1 MALLVNPANRLAEGL
16 VRDSHAAARML
27 AFPPEPTRIGVSIA
41 VSAVPLSHVVETSR
55 LAHHIKQMSRKEPKR
70 SGGSDQN
77 KAIARWD
84 NEGGAPKAPQEDRN
98 ELAPLTNEEEHIL
111 RRLGAAVIMQWNDL
125 PTKIQRELFEH
136 ASSMGEL
143 NHTAELKGQVARFLH
158 QHKDDG
164 RESA

>member
-1 MALLVNPANRLAEGL
+1 MLFLRPGL
-16 VRDSHAAARML
+16 TDTLRAGGLISYGASIPDAHRQV
-27 AFPPEPTRIGVSIA
+27 GVYCI
-41 VSAVPLSHVVETSR
+41 R
-55 LAHHIKQMSRKEPKR
+55 RMSRKQSKR
-70 SGGSDQN
+70 SGGSDQS

-84 NEGGAPKAPQEDRN
+84 NEGGAPKGAPQEDRN

-111 RRLGAAVIMQWNDL
+111 RCLGAAVIMQWNDL

-136 ASSMGEL
+136 ASAMGEL
-143 NHTAELKGQVARFLH
+143 NHTAELRRQVARFLH

>member
-1 MALLVNPANRLAEGL
+1 MLESNGWSFRNRQGWH
-16 VRDSHAAARML
+16 S
-27 AFPPEPTRIGVSIA
+27 PPEPTRIGVSIA

-55 LAHHIKQMSRKEPKR
+55 LAHHVRRMSRKEPKR

-84 NEGGAPKAPQEDRN
+84 NEGGAPKGAPQEDRN

-111 RRLGAAVIMQWNDL
+111 RCLGAAVIMQWNDL

>member
-1 MALLVNPANRLAEGL
+1 MLFLRPGFTDTLRAGGL
-16 VRDSHAAARML
+16 ISYGASIPDAHRQV
-27 AFPPEPTRIGVSIA
+27 GVYCI
-41 VSAVPLSHVVETSR
+41 R
-55 LAHHIKQMSRKEPKR
+55 RMSRKQSKR
-70 SGGSDQN
+70 SGGSDQS

-84 NEGGAPKAPQEDRN
+84 NEGGAPKGAPQEDRN

-111 RRLGAAVIMQWNDL
+111 RCLGAAVLMQWNDL

-136 ASSMGEL
+136 ASAMGEL
-143 NHTAELKGQVARFLH
+143 NHTAELKRQVARFLH

>member
-1 MALLVNPANRLAEGL
+1 MAIV
-16 VRDSHAAARML
+16 
-27 AFPPEPTRIGVSIA
+27 FPPGADAYRRLNRRECRTAIA
-41 VSAVPLSHVVETSR
+41 RCGNVPFGTPYQTDE
-55 LAHHIKQMSRKEPKR
+55 QKR
-70 SGGSDQN
+70 TKAFWRVRSDQN

-84 NEGGAPKAPQEDRN
+84 NEGGAPKGAPQEDRN

-111 RRLGAAVIMQWNDL
+111 RCLGAAVIMQWNDL

>member
-1 MALLVNPANRLAEGL
+1 
-16 VRDSHAAARML
+16 
-27 AFPPEPTRIGVSIA
+27 
-41 VSAVPLSHVVETSR
+41 
-55 LAHHIKQMSRKEPKR
+55 
-70 SGGSDQN
+70 
-77 KAIARWD
+77 
-84 NEGGAPKAPQEDRN
+84 
-98 ELAPLTNEEEHIL
+98 
-111 RRLGAAVIMQWNDL
+111 MQWNDL

>member
-1 MALLVNPANRLAEGL
+1 MALPAPSRLPFPSWSTATCS
-16 VRDSHAAARML
+16 VTAAARRL
-27 AFPPEPTRIGVSIA
+27 NRRES
-41 VSAVPLSHVVETSR
+41 VPLSHVVETSR
-55 LAHHIKQMSRKEPKR
+55 LAHHVREMSRKQPKR

-84 NEGGAPKAPQEDRN
+84 NEGGAPKGAPQEDRN
-98 ELAPLTNEEEHIL
+98 ELATLTNEEEHIL
-111 RRLGAAVIMQWNDL
+111 RCLGAAVIMQWNDL

-164 RESA
+164 LESA

>member
-1 MALLVNPANRLAEGL
+1 
-16 VRDSHAAARML
+16 
-27 AFPPEPTRIGVSIA
+27 
-41 VSAVPLSHVVETSR
+41 
-55 LAHHIKQMSRKEPKR
+55 MSRKEPKR

-84 NEGGAPKAPQEDRN
+84 NEGGAPKGAPQEDRN
-98 ELAPLTNEEEHIL
+98 ELAHLTNEEKHIL
-111 RRLGAAVIMQWNDL
+111 LRLGAAVIMQWNDL

-136 ASSMGEL
+136 ASSMGEP

>member
-1 MALLVNPANRLAEGL
+1 MIFGKDTSSNFVDCGIKIG
-16 VRDSHAAARML
+16 
-27 AFPPEPTRIGVSIA
+27 TIRIDDRGNDGGRRNDL
-41 VSAVPLSHVVETSR
+41 PLSHVVETSR
-55 LAHHIKQMSRKEPKR
+55 LAYRIRRMSRKQSKR

-84 NEGGAPKAPQEDRN
+84 NEGGAPKGAPQEDRN

-111 RRLGAAVIMQWNDL
+111 RCLGAAVIMQWNDL

-136 ASSMGEL
+136 ASAMGEL
-143 NHTAELKGQVARFLH
+143 NHTAELKGQLARFLH

-164 RESA
+164 RGSA